1 MDCILIYEYAS
12 SFHTFSLPTQIR
24 ALIPTTPQDD
34 CISITA
40 VTKTPYHQNQNKDMH
55 DYDTLHYVDFV
66 CELGNNGHHISVQST
81 NDQMEE
87 LQTLFIEGHLV
98 SGTTTIE
105 GMSVVD
111 NNVAYLPPGKVSINN
126 QGTKTNSVGDRSLSI

>member
-1 MDCILIYEYAS
+1 M
-12 SFHTFSLPTQIR
+12 PTQIR

-81 NDQMEE
+81 NDQMASTNIVHRR
-87 LQTLFIEGHLV
+87 TLSEWYN
-98 SGTTTIE
+98 
-105 GMSVVD
+105 D
-111 NNVAYLPPGKVSINN
+111 
-126 QGTKTNSVGDRSLSI
+126 D